1 MKKARVNF
9 RTIRSTTTLRAN
21 EWRSV
26 ARSALVAALGL
37 AVVAL
42 AGPAWVQAASHR
54 EIRITSSDIGRLPV
68 GKNYF
73 VDLTRRGVI
82 YDFDSTARPID
93 FTRVT
98 VRTAK
103 GDVAMETWL
112 KGQFPRIAASRWRSG
127 HLRIGDAK
135 KFRSVSGRR
144 PPLRAPSFTCD
155 GNRCDCHGDDDCND
169 MFGSGVCGQIASC
182 TPEDCSCLR
191 FP

>member
-1 MKKARVNF
+1 MRHHRKQSLYFVC
-9 RTIRSTTTLRAN
+9 I
-21 EWRSV
+21 
-26 ARSALVAALGL
+26 ALLPALSL

-42 AGPAWVQAASHR
+42 ARPAWVQAASHR
-54 EIRITSSDIGRLPV
+54 EIRITSDDIGRLPA

-82 YDFDSTARPID
+82 YDLDSTARPID

-98 VRTAK
+98 VRTPK

-112 KGQFPRIAASRWRSG
+112 KGQFPRTAASRWRSG

-144 PPLRAPSFTCD
+144 PPLRAPGFTCD
-155 GNRCDCHGDDDCND
+155 GNQCDCRGDDDCND
-169 MFGSGVCGQIASC
+169 MFGSGACGQIAVC
-182 TPEDCSCLR
+182 TPEGCSCLR
-191 FP
+191 VP